1 MPVLFSPEQV
11 EGGDTE
17 MGDRPEGQ
25 KWWQT
30 VSGILTAAAAIITAV
45 TGLIVALQ
53 QVGVFDRPIT
63 AGSPTQNKTVSL
75 LETAKDRA
83 EPRSAPPSNS
93 HPATDRTIQLPDG
106 YSVTMSFVSAKYRYT
121 ILSAQYEPSSPGK
134 YLLRFRIRVWTDATG
149 GVNFWSDSFRL
160 HAGELHFAPTNYLNE
175 LVSRDETK
183 EGDVEFEI
191 DDSIK
196 EAVFVITV
204 GGVDFSGNTKQLR
217 VALL

>member
-1 MPVLFSPEQV
+1 
-11 EGGDTE
+11 
-17 MGDRPEGQ
+17 MGDKPAGQ

-30 VSGILTAAAAIITAV
+30 VPGILTAAAAIITAI

-53 QVGVFDRPIT
+53 QAGVFDRPIT
-63 AGSPTQNKTVSL
+63 AVSPTQNKTASL
-75 LETAKDRA
+75 PERAKKDRA
-83 EPRSAPPSNS
+83 EPGSGPASTS
-93 HPATDRTIQLPDG
+93 HPVTDRTIQLPDG
-106 YSVTMSFVSAKYRYT
+106 HSVTMSFVGAKYRYT
-121 ILSAQYEPSSPGK
+121 ILSAQYEPSPPGK
-134 YLLRFRIRVWTDATG
+134 YLLRFRIRVWTDAAG

-160 HAGELHFAPTNYLNE
+160 HAGELRFAPTNYLNE

-191 DDSIK
+191 DDSIR
-196 EAVFVITV
+196 EAIFVITV